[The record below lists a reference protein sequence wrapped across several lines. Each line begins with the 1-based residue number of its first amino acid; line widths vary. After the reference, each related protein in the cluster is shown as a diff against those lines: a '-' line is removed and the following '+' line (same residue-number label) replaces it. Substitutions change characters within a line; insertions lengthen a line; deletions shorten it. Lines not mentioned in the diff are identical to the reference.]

1 MNQAAP
7 TSSVPVQQQNLMNPA
22 SGVYKSQ
29 GSVTFALEIEA
40 TFFVTDSLDLA
51 KTTFLSFISS
61 GLFLVISL
69 FLFLFFFYSYNTERG
84 GLV

>member
-69 FLFLFFFYSYNTERG
+69 FFPFFFYRATRREA
-84 GLV
+84 V